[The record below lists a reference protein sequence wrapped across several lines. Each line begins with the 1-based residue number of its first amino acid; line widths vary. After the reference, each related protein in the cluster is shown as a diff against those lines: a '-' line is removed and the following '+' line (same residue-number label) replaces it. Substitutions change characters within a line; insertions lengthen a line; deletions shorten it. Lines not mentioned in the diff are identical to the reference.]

1 MAVSSKHGSLNLN
14 HINTYTQINDLN
26 EDSNKQMTEVNKSI
40 EDSDKKFSNL
50 DEKFSKKKE
59 ILNQKIN
66 GNFVSRK
73 AHKIQ

>member
-1 MAVSSKHGSLNLN
+1 
-14 HINTYTQINDLN
+14 
-26 EDSNKQMTEVNKSI
+26 
-40 EDSDKKFSNL
+40 L

-73 AHKIQ
+73 AHKIQWKATWKD